1 MYSADIE
8 SKMLNTLKSQKQVD
22 QFLERIGSG
31 LTIKSIA
38 DARLMIEEIAGMLK
52 SKQVELDQQRK
63 LTEI

>member
-31 LTIKSIA
+31 LTIKSVT
-38 DARLMIEEIAGMLK
+38 DARVMIDEIAGMLK